1 MLCAKIANP
10 EILSGDM
17 LKISQAKLHDAENI
31 KAFYNQCGYGG
42 DLSEEALIFIAQL
55 EERIVGAV
63 RLCPN
68 TGFSVLRG
76 MQVLAPFQHQGVGT
90 QLLQACTEQADQVVY
105 CIPWQHLKSFYQQ
118 VGFQEVSLVKVPDLL
133 RERFNNYISREMNV
147 ILMRR
152 LLTAQEAHRI

>member
-1 MLCAKIANP
+1 
-10 EILSGDM
+10 M

-31 KAFYNQCGYGG
+31 KAFYNRCGYGG
-42 DLSEEALIFIAQL
+42 DLSEEALIFIAQW

-68 TGFSVLRG
+68 IKFFVLRG
-76 MQVLAPFQHQGVGT
+76 MQVLAPFQRQGVGT
-90 QLLQACTEQADQVVY
+90 QLLQVCTEQLAERVCY

-118 VGFQEVSLVKVPDLL
+118 VGFQEVSPIEVPDLL
-133 RERFNNYISREMNV
+133 RKRFSNYIFRGMNV

-152 LLTAQEAHRI
+152 LPIEQQAHRIE

>member
-1 MLCAKIANP
+1 
-10 EILSGDM
+10 M
-17 LKISQAKLHDAENI
+17 LKISQAKLYHAENV
-31 KAFYNQCGYGG
+31 KAFYKQCDYGG

-68 TGFSVLRG
+68 TGFFVLRG
-76 MQVLAPFQHQGVGT
+76 MQVLAPFQRQGVGT
-90 QLLQACTEQADQVVY
+90 QLLQACTEQLVERVGY

-118 VGFQEVSLVKVPDLL
+118 VGFQEVSPIEVPDLL
-133 RERFNNYISREMNV
+133 YERFNNYTSRGMNV

-152 LLTAQEAHRI
+152 RPTAQQAYRKLIAAQYD

>member
-1 MLCAKIANP
+1 
-10 EILSGDM
+10 M

-68 TGFSVLRG
+68 TGFFVLRG
-76 MQVLAPFQHQGVGT
+76 MQVLALFQGQGVGT
-90 QLLQACTEQADQVVY
+90 QLLQACTEQLADQVGY

-118 VGFQEVSLVKVPDLL
+118 VGFQEVSPIEVPDLL
-133 RERFNNYISREMNV
+133 CKRFNNYISRGMNV

-152 LLTAQEAHRI
+152 LPTPQQAHRI